1 MVLFIKD
8 SEETGLWVSDSM
20 RDFTHQKV
28 ELQVIN
34 VDYRTVL
41 DLMSRMSENLD

>member
-8 SEETGLWVSDSM
+8 SEEKGIWVSDSTAK
-20 RDFTHQKV
+20 FTEH
-28 ELQVIN
+28 EGDLQVIN

-41 DLMSRMSENLD
+41 D